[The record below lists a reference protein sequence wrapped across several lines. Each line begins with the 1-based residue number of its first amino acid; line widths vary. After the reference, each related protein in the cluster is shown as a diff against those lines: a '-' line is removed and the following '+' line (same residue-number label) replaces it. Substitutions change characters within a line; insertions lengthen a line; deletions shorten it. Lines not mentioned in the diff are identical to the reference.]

1 MGIKPALGWLAL
13 LLFTTT
19 ATQAEG
25 LSSLKKDLSQSLSG
39 LTAKGATP
47 AAAMTVTA
55 KTKAPPRGAGE
66 GSAGASGKVRRPE
79 SALVLVS
86 NTIGRP
92 RADYKADVLAIGAA
106 SDDVAATPGHL
117 VTVTTLPFSDKDATT
132 SLRQRKAAYKI
143 DRDRIRRVT
152 RFVDADLTSER
163 GRRLVPTRNHIDVI
177 ETIDSFVLVE
187 TRAHASGPAAS
198 RATVT
203 SDVFT
208 FPRSSTLEERVAML
222 DKAAPDAQTR
232 ERLAEALVAAE

>member
-47 AAAMTVTA
+47 TAAMTVTA

-66 GSAGASGKVRRPE
+66 GSLGASGKARRPE

-86 NTIGRP
+86 NAIGRP

-117 VTVTTLPFSDKDATT
+117 VTVTTLPFSDKDA

-177 ETIDSFVLVE
+177 ETVDSFVLVE

-208 FPRSSTLEERVAML
+208 FPRSSTLEERVTML
-222 DKAAPDAQTR
+222 DKAVFDVQTR